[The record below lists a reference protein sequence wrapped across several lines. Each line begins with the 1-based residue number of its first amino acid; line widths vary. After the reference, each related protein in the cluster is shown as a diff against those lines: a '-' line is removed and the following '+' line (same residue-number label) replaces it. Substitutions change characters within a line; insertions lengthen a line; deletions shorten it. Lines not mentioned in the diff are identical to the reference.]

1 MVIRMGSPLVY
12 IIIVNWNGL
21 KDTIECLESL
31 ERLEYPNFK
40 VVLVD
45 NGSTDGSPTLIKA
58 KYPNLLIIQNR
69 NNVGYGK
76 ANNLGIEYALRNGA
90 NYVWLLN
97 NDAISDPGAL
107 ISMVRV
113 AEEDPKI
120 GILGSKIYYANDPGR
135 IWFAGAGID
144 WTRGL
149 SSHIGINETDMG
161 QYDSL
166 REVERVAGCSILVR
180 REVCE
185 QVGVFD
191 ENYFLFVE
199 EIDWCVRAR
208 KQGFRCVL
216 VPSSIVYHKGS
227 VSVLRIGH
235 WSSVYNYYNTRNF
248 LYLVRKSFS
257 FPKRDFFLLLLIGRK
272 ILRERVNILK
282 VLLYIIVHRKKILAS
297 EFPVLFGIRDFLFNR
312 MGKADY
318 SFRSSDEK

>member
-1 MVIRMGSPLVY
+1 MVIRMGLPLVH

-21 KDTIECLESL
+21 KDTLECLESL
-31 ERLEYPNFK
+31 ERLEYPNFE

-58 KYPNLLIIQNR
+58 KYPNLFVIENR

-97 NDAISDPGAL
+97 NDAISDPRAL
-107 ISMVRV
+107 SNMVQV

-120 GILGSKIYYANDPGR
+120 GILGSKIYYASDPER

-144 WTRGL
+144 WAEGF
-149 SSHIGINETDMG
+149 SSHIGINETDKG

-166 REVERVAGCSILVR
+166 RGVERVAGCSMLVR

-227 VSVLRIGH
+227 ASVSRIGN

-248 LYLVRKSFS
+248 LYLVRKSFC
-257 FPKRDFFLLLLIGRK
+257 FPKRDFFLLLLIARK
-272 ILRERVNILK
+272 ILRERLNILR
-282 VLLYIIVHRKKILAS
+282 VLLYRIEGRKKITVS

-312 MGKADY
+312 MGEADY
-318 SFRSSDEK
+318 SFGSDHKK

>member
-1 MVIRMGSPLVY
+1 MGSPLVY

-21 KDTIECLESL
+21 KDTMECLGSL
-31 ERLEYPNFK
+31 ERLEYPNFE

-45 NGSTDGSPTLIKA
+45 NGSTDGSATLIKA
-58 KYPNLLIIQNR
+58 KYPNLFVILNR

-107 ISMVRV
+107 STMVRV

-144 WTRGL
+144 WPRGL
-149 SSHIGINETDMG
+149 SSHIGINETDRG
-161 QYDSL
+161 QYDTL
-166 REVERVAGCSILVR
+166 RRVERVAGCSMLVR

-185 QVGVFD
+185 QVGLFD

-208 KQGFRCVL
+208 KQGFSCVL

-227 VSVLRIGH
+227 VSVSKIGH

-272 ILRERVNILK
+272 ILRERVDILR
-282 VLLYIIVHRKKILAS
+282 VLLYKIAGRKKITAS
-297 EFPVLFGIRDFLFNR
+297 EFPVLFGIRDFLFHR
-312 MGKADY
+312 MGEADH
-318 SFRSSDEK
+318 SFRSDHEK

>member
-1 MVIRMGSPLVY
+1 MGSPLVY

-21 KDTIECLESL
+21 KDTIECLGSL
-31 ERLEYPNFK
+31 ERLEYPNFE

-45 NGSTDGSPTLIKA
+45 NGSTDGSAPLIKA
-58 KYPNLLIIQNR
+58 KYPNLFVILNR

-107 ISMVRV
+107 STMVRV

-144 WTRGL
+144 WPRGL
-149 SSHIGINETDMG
+149 SSHIGINETDRG
-161 QYDSL
+161 QYDTL
-166 REVERVAGCSILVR
+166 RRVERVAGCSMLVR

-185 QVGVFD
+185 QVGLFD

-208 KQGFRCVL
+208 KQGFSCVL

-227 VSVLRIGH
+227 VSVSKIGH

-248 LYLVRKSFS
+248 LYLVRRSFS

-272 ILRERVNILK
+272 ILRERVDILR
-282 VLLYIIVHRKKILAS
+282 VLLYKIAGRKKITAS
-297 EFPVLFGIRDFLFNR
+297 EFPVLFGIRDFLFDR
-312 MGKADY
+312 MGEADY
-318 SFRSSDEK
+318 SFRSDHEK